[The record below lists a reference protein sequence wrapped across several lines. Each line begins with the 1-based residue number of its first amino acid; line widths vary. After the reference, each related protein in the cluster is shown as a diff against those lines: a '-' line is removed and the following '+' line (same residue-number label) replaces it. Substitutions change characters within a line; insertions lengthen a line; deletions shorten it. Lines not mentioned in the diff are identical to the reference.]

1 MKAKYN
7 FSKNTINVL
16 IKTRFSFT
24 FSKLYVYK
32 NSWLH
37 HLIFTNSVIYY
48 MYMKKNNLTHARTCV
63 YNVNYHIVWS
73 TKYRRKV
80 LNSKIEVRLKEILL
94 SVAEDKEFIIHEMEV
109 GESDHIHLFVSSH
122 PKNSISYIVKMMKG
136 ISGRLLLREFPEIT
150 QKLWKGELW
159 NPSYYAETIGSVSEE
174 NIKRYILKQEKG
186 E

>member
-1 MKAKYN
+1 MFFY
-7 FSKNTINVL
+7 
-16 IKTRFSFT
+16 T
-24 FSKLYVYK
+24 FSQLYVRIK
-32 NSWLH
+32 RP
-37 HLIFTNSVIYY
+37 LIYLLFWHFMIYY
-48 MYMKKNNLTHARTCV
+48 MCMKNTNLTHARTCV

-80 LNSKIEVRLKEILL
+80 LNSKIETRLKEILL
-94 SVAEDKEFIIHEMEV
+94 SVAKDKEFIIHEMEV

-150 QKLWKGELW
+150 LQLWKGELW
-159 NPSYYAETIGSVSEE
+159 NPSYYVETIGSVSEE
-174 NIKRYILKQEKG
+174 NIKRYILNQEKG